1 MAKTTQQWTTV
12 RTIRS
17 EVVRCR
23 LSIGAALLALLSGV
37 APLCAGSQDIY
48 LGDSVRL
55 LGLQQVAQKGDTADI
70 ERFAAKGLPDLFA
83 EKNREYVYVGGAKVF
98 LDDNIDSKKGKLT
111 VTRLDYDKVL
121 VPLFWRLPPQLPGSK
136 RIVIDPGHGGKDPG
150 KLNTSLG
157 YEEKAATLDTAIRLK
172 LLLEKRGFEVVLTR
186 EKDVFI
192 ELADRAAAANKA
204 KADLFVSLHYN
215 GGAAGDATSAG
226 IETYC
231 LTPPGQYST
240 NKASGKADITAEAG
254 NRFDTFNLL
263 LAWNVHRSVL
273 KATGAEDRGVR
284 RARFAVLRPLNCP
297 GILVEGGFIS
307 SRAEGAQ
314 IANATYRQKLA
325 EAIAEGVLAYV
336 TRVRSKL

>member
-1 MAKTTQQWTTV
+1 M
-12 RTIRS
+12 RG
-17 EVVRCR
+17 R
-23 LSIGAALLALLSGV
+23 LSICASLFALFGGTVLAYAA
-37 APLCAGSQDIY
+37 SQDIY

-55 LGLQQVAQKGDTADI
+55 LGLQEVAQKGDAATV
-70 ERFAAKGLPDLFA
+70 ERFSAKGWPDLYA
-83 EKNREYVYVGGAKVF
+83 EKNRDHVFIGGTKVY
-98 LDDNIDSKKGKLT
+98 LDDNIDEKKGKLT

-150 KLNTSLG
+150 IVSATLG
-157 YEEKAATLDTAIRLK
+157 YTEKAATLDTALRLK
-172 LLLEKRGFEVVLTR
+172 LLLEKRGFEVILTR
-186 EKDVFI
+186 EKDTFVD
-192 ELADRAAAANKA
+192 LDDRPAAANKL
-204 KADLFVSLHYN
+204 KADCFISLHYN
-215 GGAAGDATSAG
+215 GGAKGDATTAG

-231 LTPPGQYST
+231 LTPAGQYST
-240 NKASGKADITAEAG
+240 NKASGRADITAEPG

-263 LAWNVHRSVL
+263 LGWNVQRSLV

-314 IANATYRQKLA
+314 IANAAYRQKLA
-325 EAIAEGVLAYV
+325 EAIGDGVIAYV
-336 TRVRSKL
+336 TRVRAKQ

>member
-1 MAKTTQQWTTV
+1 M
-12 RTIRS
+12 RG
-17 EVVRCR
+17 R
-23 LSIGAALLALLSGV
+23 LSICASLFALFGGTVLAYAA
-37 APLCAGSQDIY
+37 SQDIY

-55 LGLQQVAQKGDTADI
+55 LGLQEVAQKGDAATV
-70 ERFAAKGLPDLFA
+70 ERFSAKGWPDLYA
-83 EKNREYVYVGGAKVF
+83 EKNRDHVFIGGTKVY
-98 LDDNIDSKKGKLT
+98 LDDNIDEKKGKLT

-150 KLNTSLG
+150 IVSATLG
-157 YEEKAATLDTAIRLK
+157 YTEKAATLDTALRLK
-172 LLLEKRGFEVVLTR
+172 LLLEKRGFEVILTR
-186 EKDVFI
+186 EKDTFVD
-192 ELADRAAAANKA
+192 LDDRPAAANKL
-204 KADLFVSLHYN
+204 KADCFISLHYN
-215 GGAAGDATSAG
+215 GGAKGDATTAG

-231 LTPPGQYST
+231 LTPAGQYST
-240 NKASGKADITAEAG
+240 NKASGRADITAEPG

-263 LAWNVHRSVL
+263 LGWNVQRSLV

-314 IANATYRQKLA
+314 IANAAYRQKLA
-325 EAIAEGVLAYV
+325 EAIGDGVIAYV
-336 TRVRSKL
+336 TRVRSKQ

>member
-1 MAKTTQQWTTV
+1 M
-12 RTIRS
+12 RG
-17 EVVRCR
+17 R
-23 LSIGAALLALLSGV
+23 LSICASLFALFGGTVLAYAA
-37 APLCAGSQDIY
+37 SQDIY

-55 LGLQQVAQKGDTADI
+55 LGLQEVAQKGDAATV
-70 ERFAAKGLPDLFA
+70 ERFSAKGWPDLYA
-83 EKNREYVYVGGAKVF
+83 EKNRDHVFIGGTKVY
-98 LDDNIDSKKGKLT
+98 LDDNIDEKKGRLT

-150 KLNTSLG
+150 IVSATLG
-157 YEEKAATLDTAIRLK
+157 YTEKAATLDTALRLK
-172 LLLEKRGFEVVLTR
+172 LLLEKRGFEVILTR
-186 EKDVFI
+186 EKDTFVD
-192 ELADRAAAANKA
+192 LDDRPTAANKL
-204 KADLFVSLHYN
+204 KADCFISLHYN
-215 GGAAGDATSAG
+215 GGAKGDATTAG

-231 LTPPGQYST
+231 LTPAGQYST
-240 NKASGKADITAEAG
+240 NKASGRADITAEPG

-263 LAWNVHRSVL
+263 LGWNVQRSLV

-314 IANATYRQKLA
+314 IANAAYRQKLA
-325 EAIAEGVLAYV
+325 EAIGDGVIAYV
-336 TRVRSKL
+336 TRVRAKQ

>member
-1 MAKTTQQWTTV
+1 V
-12 RTIRS
+12 RG
-17 EVVRCR
+17 R
-23 LSIGAALLALLSGV
+23 LSICASLFALFGGTVLAYAA
-37 APLCAGSQDIY
+37 SQDIY

-55 LGLQQVAQKGDTADI
+55 LGLQEVAQKGDAATV
-70 ERFAAKGLPDLFA
+70 ERFSAKGWPDLYA
-83 EKNREYVYVGGAKVF
+83 EKNRDHVFIGGTKVY
-98 LDDNIDSKKGKLT
+98 LDDNIDEKKGKLT

-150 KLNTSLG
+150 IVSATLG
-157 YEEKAATLDTAIRLK
+157 YTEKAATLDTALRLK
-172 LLLEKRGFEVVLTR
+172 LLLEKRGFEVILTR
-186 EKDVFI
+186 EKDTFVD
-192 ELADRAAAANKA
+192 LDDRPAAANKL
-204 KADLFVSLHYN
+204 KADCFISLHYN
-215 GGAAGDATSAG
+215 GGAKGDATTAG

-231 LTPPGQYST
+231 LTPAGQYST
-240 NKASGKADITAEAG
+240 NKASGRADITAEPG

-263 LAWNVHRSVL
+263 LGWNVQRSLV

-314 IANATYRQKLA
+314 IANAAYRQKLA
-325 EAIAEGVLAYV
+325 EAIGDGVIAYV
-336 TRVRSKL
+336 TRVRSKQ

>member
-1 MAKTTQQWTTV
+1 M
-12 RTIRS
+12 RG
-17 EVVRCR
+17 R
-23 LSIGAALLALLSGV
+23 LSICASLFALFGGTVLAYAA
-37 APLCAGSQDIY
+37 SQDIY

-55 LGLQQVAQKGDTADI
+55 LGLQEVAQKGDAATV
-70 ERFAAKGLPDLFA
+70 ERFSAKGWPDLYA
-83 EKNREYVYVGGAKVF
+83 EKNRDHVFIGGTKVY
-98 LDDNIDSKKGKLT
+98 LDDNIDEKKGKLT

-150 KLNTSLG
+150 IVSATLG
-157 YEEKAATLDTAIRLK
+157 FTEKAATLDTALRLK
-172 LLLEKRGFEVVLTR
+172 LLLEKRGFEVILTR
-186 EKDVFI
+186 EKDTFVD
-192 ELADRAAAANKA
+192 LDDRPAAANKL
-204 KADLFVSLHYN
+204 KADCFISLHYN
-215 GGAAGDATSAG
+215 GGAKGDATTAG

-231 LTPPGQYST
+231 LTPAGQYST
-240 NKASGKADITAEAG
+240 NKASGRADITAEPG

-263 LAWNVHRSVL
+263 LGWNVQRSLV

-314 IANATYRQKLA
+314 IANAAYRQKLA
-325 EAIAEGVLAYV
+325 EAIGDGVIAYV
-336 TRVRSKL
+336 TRVRAKQ

>member
-1 MAKTTQQWTTV
+1 V
-12 RTIRS
+12 RG
-17 EVVRCR
+17 R
-23 LSIGAALLALLSGV
+23 LSICASLFALFGGTVLAYAA
-37 APLCAGSQDIY
+37 SQDIY

-55 LGLQQVAQKGDTADI
+55 LGLQEVAQKGDAATV
-70 ERFAAKGLPDLFA
+70 ERFSAKGWPDLYA
-83 EKNREYVYVGGAKVF
+83 EKNRDHVFIGGTKVY
-98 LDDNIDSKKGKLT
+98 LDDNIDEKKGKLT

-150 KLNTSLG
+150 IVSATLG
-157 YEEKAATLDTAIRLK
+157 YTEKAATLDTALRLK
-172 LLLEKRGFEVVLTR
+172 LLLEKRGFEVILTR
-186 EKDVFI
+186 EKDTFVD
-192 ELADRAAAANKA
+192 LDDRPAAANKL
-204 KADLFVSLHYN
+204 KADCFISLHYN
-215 GGAAGDATSAG
+215 GGAKGDATTAG

-231 LTPPGQYST
+231 LTPAGQYST
-240 NKASGKADITAEAG
+240 NKASGRADITAEPG

-263 LAWNVHRSVL
+263 LGWNVQRSLV

-314 IANATYRQKLA
+314 IANAAYRQKLA
-325 EAIAEGVLAYV
+325 EAIGDGVIAYV
-336 TRVRSKL
+336 TRVRAKQ

>member
-1 MAKTTQQWTTV
+1 V
-12 RTIRS
+12 RG
-17 EVVRCR
+17 R
-23 LSIGAALLALLSGV
+23 LSICASLFALFGGTVLAYAA
-37 APLCAGSQDIY
+37 SQDIY

-55 LGLQQVAQKGDTADI
+55 LGLQEVAQKGDAATV
-70 ERFAAKGLPDLFA
+70 ERFSAKGWPDLYA
-83 EKNREYVYVGGAKVF
+83 EKNRDHVFIGGTKVY
-98 LDDNIDSKKGKLT
+98 LDDNIDEKKGKLT

-150 KLNTSLG
+150 IVSATLG
-157 YEEKAATLDTAIRLK
+157 FTEKAATLDTALRLK
-172 LLLEKRGFEVVLTR
+172 LLLEKRGFEVILTR
-186 EKDVFI
+186 EKDTFVD
-192 ELADRAAAANKA
+192 LDDRPAAANKL
-204 KADLFVSLHYN
+204 KADCFISLHYN
-215 GGAAGDATSAG
+215 GGAKGDATTAG

-231 LTPPGQYST
+231 LTPAGQYST
-240 NKASGKADITAEAG
+240 NKASGRADITAEPG

-263 LAWNVHRSVL
+263 LGWNVQRSLV

-314 IANATYRQKLA
+314 IANAAYRQKLA
-325 EAIAEGVLAYV
+325 EAIGDGVIAYV
-336 TRVRSKL
+336 TRVRAKQ